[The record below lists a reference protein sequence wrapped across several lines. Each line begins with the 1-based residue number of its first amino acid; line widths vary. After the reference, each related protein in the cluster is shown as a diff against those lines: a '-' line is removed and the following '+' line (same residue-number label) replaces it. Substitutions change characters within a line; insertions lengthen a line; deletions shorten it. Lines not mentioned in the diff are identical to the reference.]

1 MMLCLSSCFVR
12 VNGTSP
18 FNSVSPEGE
27 LKTITVIPDGDF
39 SSVSMAGSFD
49 LQIIQSEG
57 PSKIEVTSY
66 ESLLPYFEAEC
77 DGDILSLRFHSDT
90 VSRFILKDTKA
101 VLYTN
106 TLSGVSLAGSGDI
119 TSSKFSSESNIFISL
134 SGSGDISFDE
144 ITCSDLAVS
153 VAGSGDIVLSGIKC
167 GNLAASVAGSGDI
180 SLSGEAES
188 AKYSVAGS
196 GDIVA
201 VDLKAGNVDS
211 KKAGTGSIKF

>member
-1 MMLCLSSCFVR
+1 MIK
-12 VNGTSP
+12 VNGISS
-18 FNSVSPEGE
+18 FKSVSPEGE

-49 LQIIQSEG
+49 LQIIQSDG
-57 PSKIEVTSY
+57 PSRIELTSY
-66 ESLLPYFEAEC
+66 ESLLPYFKAEC
-77 DGDILSLRFHSDT
+77 DGDNLSLRFHSDT
-90 VSRFILKDTKA
+90 VNSFILKDTKA

-119 TSSKFSSESNIFISL
+119 TADPISVDSDFFVSL
-134 SGSGDISFDE
+134 SGSGDIDFE
-144 ITCSDLAVS
+144 AVTCSDLAIS
-153 VAGSGDIVLSGIKC
+153 VAGSGDVVIRGINC

-196 GDIVA
+196 GDITA
-201 VDLKAGNVDS
+201 KDLKAGSVDS
-211 KKAGTGSIKF
+211 KKAGSGRISY